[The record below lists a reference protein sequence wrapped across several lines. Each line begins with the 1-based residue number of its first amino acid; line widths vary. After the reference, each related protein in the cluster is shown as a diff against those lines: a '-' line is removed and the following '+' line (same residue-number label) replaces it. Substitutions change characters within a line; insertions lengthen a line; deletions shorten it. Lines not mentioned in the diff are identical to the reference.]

1 MKSKLMYIIIFL
13 IICVIQLSRVV
24 NLNDVFKGRGT
35 HYNMDIDRIFE
46 NNNSNIE
53 KINLKKVYLVIK
65 DSNNIKGDVET
76 LENLKD
82 VFDFSKINYEIKDIS
97 DPTLDLNSYTNIII
111 VKSEYFDVDINFFN
125 EVVEK
130 VNNGAKLF
138 FLNGYDLNNPF
149 LKFAGAEKSIDNR
162 NGSGIRIKEEFY
174 PGMKELKI
182 SRIYHNYWYSRVKLE
197 NNAKVFVTA
206 DNGDPLLWEIQRGKG
221 RVLFSNSNLF
231 TNINMQGFMKQFISN
246 GVDIFISVSLNSK
259 LFHIDDYPFPTPEGN
274 EPVIYSEYG
283 VDTPRFFKD
292 IWWNDMKKIAEDNKI
307 VYTAFM
313 TTNYGLDSTEF
324 ELKNKIYIKYEDLNI
339 QGRNLLK
346 SGVEIGIHGFN
357 HNSLSLSGGLNYEN
371 PEEGKPWDSILTMNI
386 ANKNFIE
393 VGEKIYGKGFKFY
406 SYVAPNNRL
415 TNDGKLSLLNSFPD
429 LKSLSGVFIK
439 DENDKGLLTQK
450 IGRDKDFP
458 MFYTLPRFSFGY
470 LKDMNTMWNIFNGVA
485 AYGYVSHFN
494 HPDDVISPDRN
505 FNSSWSRLKNEF
517 EEIVKSVN
525 NNYPELTPRTQL
537 DLALEYSKIEN
548 LYLETKLDENEI
560 NLKTYN
566 FKGEYTA
573 ELRLRGKKI
582 LSVEGG
588 EYILKAKYNGNNLYN
603 LKIKDPNVKIRIG
616 DE

>member
-97 DPTLDLNSYTNIII
+97 DPSLDLNSYNDIII
-111 VKSEYFDVDINFFN
+111 VKSEYFDININFFN
-125 EVVEK
+125 KIVEK
-130 VNNGAKLF
+130 VNNGANLF

-149 LKFAGAEKSIDNR
+149 LKFAGVERALENR
-162 NGSGIRIKEEFY
+162 NGSGIRVKQEFY
-174 PGMKELKI
+174 PGMKDLKI
-182 SRIYHNYWYSRVKLE
+182 SRIYHNYWYSRVKLG
-197 NNAKVFVTA
+197 NHAKIFVTA
-206 DNGDPLLWEIQRGKG
+206 DNGDPLLWEIERDKG
-221 RVLFSNSNLF
+221 RVVFSNNNLF
-231 TNINMQGFMKQFISN
+231 TNSNMQGFMKQFISN
-246 GVDIFISVSLNSK
+246 GSDIFISVSLNGK
-259 LFHIDDYPFPTPEGN
+259 LFHIDDYPFPTPDGN
-274 EPVIYSEYG
+274 NAAIYDEYG

-307 VYTAFM
+307 KFTSFM
-313 TTNYGLDSTEF
+313 IADYGIDSTEF
-324 ELKNKIYIKYEDLNI
+324 ELKKRILIKYEDLNV

-346 SGVEIGIHGFN
+346 SESEIGIHGFN
-357 HNSLSLSGGLNYEN
+357 HNPLSLSGGLNYEDT
-371 PEEGKPWDSILTMNI
+371 EEFKPWDSIATMNI

-393 VGEKIYGKGFKFY
+393 VGEKIYGRGFKFY
-406 SYVAPNNRL
+406 SYAAPNNLL

-429 LKSLSGVFIK
+429 LKSLSGVFFK
-439 DENDKGLLTQK
+439 DENEKGLLSQK
-450 IGRDKDFP
+450 VGRDRDFP
-458 MFYTLPRFSFGY
+458 MFFTLPRFSFGY
-470 LKDMNTMWNIFNGVA
+470 LKEITTMWNIFNGVA

-505 FNSSWSRLKNEF
+505 FNSSWNKLKTEF
-517 EEIVKSVN
+517 ESIVKTVN
-525 NNYPELTPRTQL
+525 SDYPELVPMTQL

-548 LYLETKLDENEI
+548 IYIETKLDKDII

-566 FKGEYTA
+566 FKDSYTA

-582 LSVEGG
+582 LNIEGG
-588 EYILKAKYNGNNLYN
+588 EYILKAKYPDSNLYN